1 MAGSN
6 KLAYVD
12 ALRGVAIL
20 AVILVHC
27 AQYGAND
34 YPAAVRTVFGMGQMG
49 VQLFFVMSALTLFL
63 SYDRRQGKELHV
75 DRNFFIR
82 RFFRIAP
89 MYYLGIAYYLWQNG
103 RGPNFWTDNGPGI
116 TDANI
121 LANLTFL
128 HGLNPYW
135 INSLVP
141 GGWSITVEMTFYLLI
156 PLLHRWVPNGR
167 QALRFFLLAVG
178 LKLVLHALL
187 LKLQPIPATWL
198 WKEYLFFYLPSQL
211 PIFML
216 GIMLH
221 FLLRGRDEDRHM
233 RPLDLFILAVV
244 MIAHL
249 ASRREVIMP
258 THALFGMAFVL
269 LAWTLAH
276 RPYRVV
282 VNPVVRHIGKVSFS
296 LYLVH
301 FAVLHWMD
309 RFHMIDPVPHAGA
322 TGALVNYAVRYL
334 LVTGAGVTISTLL
347 YHAVEVPLQQVGQRL
362 IDRWEPTAKRPA

>member
-1 MAGSN
+1 MATQN
-6 KLAYVD
+6 KLGYVD

-34 YPAAVRTVFGMGQMG
+34 YPTAIRTVFGMGQMG

-116 TDANI
+116 TDGNI

-156 PLLHRWVPNGR
+156 PFLHRAVKSGQ
-167 QALRFFLLAVG
+167 QALRWFLIAIA
-178 LKLVLHALL
+178 LKLVLHVLL
-187 LKLQPIPATWL
+187 LKLQPIPSTWL
-198 WKEYLFFYLPSQL
+198 WKEFLFFYLPSQL
-211 PIFML
+211 PLFML
-216 GIMLH
+216 GIFLH
-221 FLLRGRDEDRHM
+221 YLLRGNAEDRTM
-233 RPLDLFILAVV
+233 RPIDLFVLAGV
-244 MIAHL
+244 MIVHL
-249 ASRREVIMP
+249 ATRREVIMP

-276 RPYRVV
+276 RPFTLI

-309 RFHMIDPVPHAGA
+309 HFHLVDLVPHTG
-322 TGALVNYAVRYL
+322 TPGALVNYALRYL
-334 LVTGAGVTISTLL
+334 LVVGLGTAVSTLL
-347 YHAVEVPLQQVGQRL
+347 YHAIEVPMQHVGQRL
-362 IDRWEPTAKRPA
+362 IDRWEKPAAQA